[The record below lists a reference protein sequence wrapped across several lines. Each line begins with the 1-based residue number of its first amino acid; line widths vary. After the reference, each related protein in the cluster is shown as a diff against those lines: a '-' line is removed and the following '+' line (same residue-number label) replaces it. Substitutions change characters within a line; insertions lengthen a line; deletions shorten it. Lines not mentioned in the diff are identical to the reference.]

1 MVSNTLS
8 SIPAQLRR
16 PLLPH
21 VVPAVSAEE
30 IVGAFLG
37 DASGS
42 ELEIARAAVR
52 QSPVLVLGAGE
63 RCGAWPTATALV
75 LVAGGLVLVRAGA
88 PGMRDVVV
96 GEAPA
101 GSVVLPPPPSGAL
114 QAVEQSCL
122 LLVDDDGRDRLLGI
136 PAGAAAIAEGLQAAL
151 VNSREAAGLLAAMR
165 ARTRIESKLLLL
177 ARAHGRVLR
186 GGVRI
191 DFPLTHE
198 RLADMTGTARETVT
212 RVLEQLERESFLA
225 RDGRTYLL
233 LVPPED
239 LAA

>member
-1 MVSNTLS
+1 
-8 SIPAQLRR
+8 
-16 PLLPH
+16 LPH
-21 VVPAVSAEE
+21 IVPGASAAE
-30 IVGAFLG
+30 IVDGFLG
-37 DASGS
+37 DASAAES
-42 ELEIARAAVR
+42 ELARAAVR
-52 QSPVLVLGAGE
+52 RSPIVGLDAGE
-63 RCGAWPTATALV
+63 RCGVWPASTALV
-75 LVAGGLVLVRAGA
+75 LVASGLVLVRAGA

-101 GSVVLPPPPSGAL
+101 GSVVPSR
-114 QAVEQSCL
+114 L
-122 LLVDDDGRDRLLGI
+122 LLVDDEGRDRLLETR
-136 PAGAAAIAEGLQAAL
+136 AGAAAIAEGLLAAL

-165 ARTRIESKLLLL
+165 ARTRIESKLVLL

-225 RDGRTYLL
+225 RDGRSYLL
-233 LVPPED
+233 LVSPED